1 MSSNRAAKELK
12 RKRKK
17 MSQAKEAAVKD
28 NQLLRSATEEELRT
42 VNWLMISAEEDGVK
56 LTKAKALFHIRQQRK
71 TNDLEF
77 GAQGYERTL
86 NKDGIAKFS
95 RRNDDAGFST
105 DKEEFRDKL
114 KARLNRRLETQ
125 SFDEL
130 TVGGSKLRFDMAL
143 AIDEYPFEIPAG
155 EDESDY
161 EALLTNQEYMSGTY
175 DDVIDEVFAE
185 AQQQAM
191 AAD

>member
-1 MSSNRAAKELK
+1 MSNNRAAKELK

-17 MSQAKEAAVKD
+17 VSQAKEAASKD
-28 NQLLRSATEEELRT
+28 NQLLMSATKEELKT
-42 VNWLMISAEEDGVK
+42 VNWLMGRAEEDGVK
-56 LTKAKALFHIRQQRK
+56 LTKAKALFHLRQQRK

-77 GAQGYERTL
+77 GALGYERTL
-86 NKDGIAKFS
+86 NNEGIAKFS
-95 RRNDDAGFST
+95 RLNDAGSSA

-143 AIDEYPFEIPAG
+143 AIDEYPFEIPEG

-161 EALLTNQEYMSGTY
+161 EALLTNQEYMSGAY

-185 AQQQAM
+185 AQQQTI
-191 AAD
+191 ADD